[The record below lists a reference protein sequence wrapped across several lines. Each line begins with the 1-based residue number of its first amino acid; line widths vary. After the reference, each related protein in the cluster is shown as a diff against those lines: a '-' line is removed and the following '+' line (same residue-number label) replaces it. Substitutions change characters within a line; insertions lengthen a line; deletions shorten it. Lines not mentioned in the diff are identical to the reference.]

1 MAEIKHNKLIKGLKE
16 ISPKY
21 HLVPRKEVF
30 REFWKIARL
39 QKSLLSLL
47 IFLMLLQG
55 GVIGGSIWLVKTAI
69 DYFFKN
75 SNLNSVLFLISALF
89 AATVLKSTLQFLFNW
104 SKLLAIARI
113 RDKFIIE
120 SFRNLIF
127 NPFHVHIKER
137 DRRKYGWVL
146 KDATNFISSFFDIF
160 NSWVKQP
167 FILISTISALMII
180 SPYLTC
186 IGIIV
191 VPFGIPPILFLKR
204 KLKDFIAERK
214 MLLGLQ
220 EEIVAE
226 TIRNIRIV
234 KIFGLEE
241 KAIGKLNQTVEKQR
255 QINHKNAFFV
265 GLMSPISEMLG
276 LIGLSVI
283 IFIGSS
289 DILSSTFTTGTFFVF
304 IMSFLN
310 VYRPIKDVSN
320 GYFNYHLMIDSG
332 NRLIKLRMNAQKEM
346 ERKGAV
352 RIKHFKKLEINNLWF
367 SYSDS
372 PDTIDEYVL
381 RDLSLYIRHG
391 ETVAIAGATGAG
403 KSTLCDILFGLYRP
417 QKGVIFL
424 NDTNFDRINIKSCR
438 NLFSMC
444 SQETILF
451 NNSLLEEIRI
461 ARPEAT
467 REDVIEAAETAGL
480 STYIKNLEN
489 GLDTWVGDR
498 GIHFS
503 GGQRQMIALARALL
517 QKPEILVL
525 DEALSGI
532 DMETGNKIW
541 KNIREKLPECAI
553 LMISHH
559 WHIIK
564 HCDRVVVLFEGR
576 IAKDV
581 TIQNVTD
588 PDSFFSEFNLNNET

>member
-1 MAEIKHNKLIKGLKE
+1 MTVIKQNKLIKGFKE
-16 ISPKY
+16 ITPEYYSI
-21 HLVPRKEVF
+21 PRKEVF
-30 REFWKIARL
+30 REFWEIARL

-75 SNLNSVLFLISALF
+75 SSLNSILFLISALF

-113 RDKFIIE
+113 KDKFIIK

-214 MLLGLQ
+214 LLLGLQ
-220 EEIVAE
+220 EEIVSE

-241 KAIGKLNQTVEKQR
+241 NAIGRLRQTVDKQR
-255 QINHKNAFFV
+255 LINQKNAFFT

-304 IMSFLN
+304 IMSFLGI
-310 VYRPIKDVSN
+310 YRPIKDVSN
-320 GYFNYHLMIDSG
+320 GYFNYHLMLDSG
-332 NRLIKLRMNAQKEM
+332 SRLIKLRMNAQKEIN
-346 ERKGAV
+346 RKGTIRV
-352 RIKHFKKLEINNLWF
+352 NHFKNLEIKNLWF

-372 PDTIDEYVL
+372 PDTNDEYVL
-381 RDLSLYIRHG
+381 RNLSLSIKHG
-391 ETVAIAGATGAG
+391 ETIAIAGATGAG

-417 QKGVIFL
+417 HRGVIFL
-424 NDTNFDRINIKSCR
+424 NATNFDRINIKSCR

-467 REDVIEAAETAGL
+467 RVDVIEAAETAGL

-489 GLDTWVGDR
+489 GLDTWVGDH

-517 QKPEILVL
+517 QKPEVLVL

-532 DMETGNKIW
+532 DMETGKKIW
-541 KNIREKLPECAI
+541 ENIREKLPECTI
-553 LMISHH
+553 LIISHH

-564 HCDRVVVLFEGR
+564 HCDRVVVLFEGH

-581 TIQNVTD
+581 KIEDVTD
-588 PDSFFSEFNLNNET
+588 PDSFFSEFNLNNKT

>member
-1 MAEIKHNKLIKGLKE
+1 MTEIKQDKLIKGFKE
-16 ISPKY
+16 ISPEY

-30 REFWKIARL
+30 REFWEIARL

-75 SNLNSVLFLISALF
+75 SSFNSVLFLISALF

-241 KAIGKLNQTVEKQR
+241 KAIGNLNQTVEKQR

-283 IFIGSS
+283 IFMGSS

-367 SYSDS
+367 SYSNS
-372 PDTIDEYVL
+372 PDTNDEYVL
-381 RDLSLYIRHG
+381 RNLSLCIRHG
-391 ETVAIAGATGAG
+391 ETVAIVGATGAG

-417 QKGVIFL
+417 QRGVIFL
-424 NDTNFDRINIKSCR
+424 NSTNFDRINIKSCR

-467 REDVIEAAETAGL
+467 HEDVIEAAETAGL

-517 QKPEILVL
+517 QKPEVLVL

-564 HCDRVVVLFEGR
+564 HCDRVVVLFEGC

-581 TIQNVTD
+581 KIEGVTD